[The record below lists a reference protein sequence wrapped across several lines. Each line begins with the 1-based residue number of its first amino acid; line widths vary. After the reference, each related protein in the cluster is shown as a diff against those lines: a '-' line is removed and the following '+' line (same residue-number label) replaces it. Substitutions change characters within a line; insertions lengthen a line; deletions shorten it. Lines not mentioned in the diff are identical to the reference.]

1 MISQKITSWVMEYGK
16 HSLAANAPCSLYSV
30 LLEHKIIEDPFYRL
44 NEKGA
49 TALSEKDMELSAK
62 IYITAEMLEKKHID
76 LCFYGID
83 TLCDVYLGGE
93 HLFYA
98 DNMHRTWRADVK
110 NKVCEGENELRL
122 HFYSPSEYI
131 KRKNAEHYLYTSTAG
146 GAVME
151 GTGHIR
157 KSSCM
162 FGWDW
167 GPQLPDMGL
176 YRDAFIEAYDARIDD
191 IAIRQVHEAGKVKLL
206 LSLLPSEQLDGMG
219 AQVTVTSPDG
229 REKEYP
235 VSLERTNE
243 IEIENPRLWWPNGL
257 GGQPLY
263 TLRFALT
270 RGGETLDTAEK
281 RIGLRTMTV
290 SRDKDEY
297 GEEFCACVNGVKFFS
312 MGADYVPE
320 DSILPHRTRE
330 RTEELIRACREANFN
345 SVRVWGGG
353 YYPDDCF
360 YDICDEYGIVVWQDF
375 MFACMNVLMT
385 EEFEKNVR
393 AEFCDVLKRIRHH
406 ASIGLLCGNNE
417 MELALIEWSTCLR
430 SKTQKV
436 VDDYLLLY
444 EKVIPEV
451 CAEYAPDIFYWP
463 ASPSSHGG
471 FDDPNSENVGDAHYW
486 KVWHGGVP
494 FEEYRKHYFRY
505 CSEFGFE
512 AFPSVKTLESFAL
525 PSDMR
530 IDSEVMR
537 SHQKCLS
544 GNEKIMSYVKDYYRI
559 PEKFEDFVYI
569 SQLLQA
575 DAIRYG
581 AEHFRRYRGRCMGA
595 LYWQL
600 NDCWPTVSWAS
611 VAYFGR
617 WKALHHKAK
626 GFFAPVLLS
635 LHEEGEVKIAN
646 ISNETRN
653 DFEGEIHLAV
663 RDASFRVIAEWR
675 ENVYVSALS
684 SKDFAFPEEI
694 SGALCGKETELFL
707 EYALICGGEDVCREA
722 KIYAKPKDY
731 RFENP
736 QISANLREET
746 GEFYLDLCAEK
757 LAKSVMLEWQQ
768 ADVRAEENF
777 FDITNGSKSVRIFG
791 EREAVL
797 SEMPKI
803 VSVYD
808 VQ

>member
-1 MISQKITSWVMEYGK
+1 MISRKISSWELQYGEYRLEAK
-16 HSLAANAPCSLYSV
+16 TPCSLYSV
-30 LLEHKIIEDPFYRL
+30 FLEHKIIEDPFYRL
-44 NEKGA
+44 NEKAA
-49 TALSEKDMELSAK
+49 TALSEKDMELTAK
-62 IYITAEMLEKKHID
+62 IFITEEMLAKKHID
-76 LCFYGID
+76 LCFHGID
-83 TLCDVYLGGE
+83 TLCDVYLCGE

-110 NKVCEGENELRL
+110 EKVCVGENELRL

-131 KRKNAEHYLYTSTAG
+131 RRKNAEHYLYTSTSG
-146 GAVME
+146 GVVME

-157 KSSCM
+157 KASCM

-167 GPQLPDMGL
+167 GPMLPDMGL

-191 IAIRQVHEAGKVKLL
+191 IEIRQIHEGGKVKLA
-206 LSLLPSEQLDGMG
+206 LSLVPSELCGDMN
-219 AQVTVTSPDG
+219 ACVTVCSPDG
-229 REKEYP
+229 GEKAYAISFAEK
-235 VSLERTNE
+235 NE
-243 IEIENPRLWWPNGL
+243 IEIESPELWWPNGL

-263 TLRFALT
+263 TLRFALCAE
-270 RGGETLDTAEK
+270 GKTLDTAEK
-281 RIGLRTMTV
+281 RVGLRTMTV
-290 SRDKDEY
+290 SREKDEY

-312 MGADYVPE
+312 MGADYIPE
-320 DSILPHRTRE
+320 DSILPRRTPERTRA
-330 RTEELIRACREANFN
+330 LLLSCKEANFN

-360 YDICDEYGIVVWQDF
+360 YDICDEYGLVVWQDF

-385 EEFEKNVR
+385 EEFEANVR
-393 AEFCDVLKRIRHH
+393 AEFLCVLKRIRHH

-444 EKVIPEV
+444 EKVLPEV
-451 CAEYAPDIFYWP
+451 CREFAPDIFYWP

-471 FDDPNSENVGDAHYW
+471 FDDPNSENAGDAHYW

-525 PSDMR
+525 PEDMR
-530 IDSEVMR
+530 IDSDVMR

-544 GNEKIMSYVKDYYRI
+544 GNEKIMSYVKDYYNI
-559 PEKFEDFVYI
+559 PEKFEDIVYI

-581 AEHFRRYRGRCMGA
+581 AEHFRRHRGRCMGA

-611 VAYFGR
+611 VDYFGR

-635 LHEEGEVKIAN
+635 LHEDGEEKNAN
-646 ISNETRN
+646 ISNETRK
-653 DFEGEIHLAV
+653 DFCGEIYFAV
-663 RDASFRVIAEWR
+663 RDNSFRIIAEKC
-675 ENVYVSALS
+675 EKVCVPALS
-684 SKDFAFPEEI
+684 AKDFAFPAEI
-694 SGALCGKETELFL
+694 AAALCGRETELFL
-707 EYALICGGEDVCREA
+707 EYALICDGRDLCREG
-722 KIYAKPKDY
+722 KIYSKPKEY
-731 RFENP
+731 SFEDP
-736 QISANLREET
+736 RISCTLREEN
-746 GEFYLDLCAEK
+746 GEFYLDLCAK
-757 LAKSVMLEWQQ
+757 RFAKCVMLEWD
-768 ADVRAEENF
+768 ASVRAEENF
-777 FDITNGSKSVRIFG
+777 FDITNGSKTVRLIG
-791 EREAVL
+791 EKADIL
-797 SEMPKI
+797 AEMPKI
-803 VSVYD
+803 ISVYD
-808 VQ
+808 VH

>member
-1 MISQKITSWVMEYGK
+1 MVSQKISSWEMEYGE
-16 HSLAANAPCSLYSV
+16 HRLAANAPCSLYSV
-30 LLEHKIIEDPFYRL
+30 LLEHKIIEDPFYRM
-44 NEKGA
+44 NEKAA
-49 TALSEKDMELSAK
+49 TALSENGMELRTN
-62 IYITAEMLEKKHID
+62 IYITEEMLAKKHVD
-76 LCFYGID
+76 LCFCGID

-110 NKVCEGENELRL
+110 NKVCKGENELRL

-146 GAVME
+146 GVVME

-167 GPQLPDMGL
+167 GPMLPDMGL

-191 IAIRQVHEAGKVKLL
+191 IVIRQIHEAGGVKLL
-206 LSLLPSEQLDGMG
+206 LSLAPSEMLAGIG
-219 AQVTVTSPDG
+219 ASVEITSPDG
-229 REKEYP
+229 SGKTYELSTQK
-235 VSLERTNE
+235 TNE
-243 IEIENPRLWWPNGL
+243 IEIENPELWWPNGL

-270 RGGETLDTAEK
+270 AGGETLDTAEK

-290 SRDKDEY
+290 SREADEY
-297 GEEFCACVNGVKFFS
+297 GKEFCAMVNGVKFFS
-312 MGADYVPE
+312 MGADYIPE

-330 RTEELIRACREANFN
+330 RTEALLSACRAVNFN

-360 YDICDEYGIVVWQDF
+360 YDACDRMGLVIWQDF

-385 EEFEKNVR
+385 EEFEANVR

-417 MELALIEWSTCLR
+417 MELALIEWSSCLR

-444 EKVIPEV
+444 ENVIPEV

-471 FDDPNSENVGDAHYW
+471 FDDPNSENAGDAHYW

-525 PSDMR
+525 PRDMR
-530 IDSEVMR
+530 IDSDVMR

-544 GNEKIMSYVKDYYRI
+544 GNEKIMSYVKDYYNI

-581 AEHFRRYRGRCMGA
+581 AEHFRRHRGRCMGA

-611 VAYFGR
+611 VDYFGR

-635 LHEEGEVKIAN
+635 LHEDGEAKIAN

-653 DFEGEIHLAV
+653 NFVGEIYLAV
-663 RDASFRVIAEWR
+663 RDCSFRIVAEAREKASVPALSAKDFSFPAEIAE
-675 ENVYVSALS
+675 
-684 SKDFAFPEEI
+684 
-694 SGALCGKETELFL
+694 ALCGRETELFL
-707 EYALICGGEDVCREA
+707 EYALLSDGADVCREG
-722 KIYAKPKDY
+722 KIYAKPKEY
-731 RFENP
+731 GFENP
-736 QISANLREET
+736 KISANLREEN
-746 GEFYLDLCAEK
+746 GEFYLDLRAERF
-757 LAKSVMLEWQQ
+757 AKCVMLEWEN
-768 ADVRAEENF
+768 ADVHAEENF
-777 FDITNGSKSVRIFG
+777 FDITNGSKSVRLTG

-803 VSVYD
+803 TSVYD